1 MYSAT
6 TAALDEEARDQQ
18 GYELLGCLMILEEHD
33 HSALEF
39 PRFCLLS
46 LSLKSPSFRT
56 NLNGEGILL

>member
-6 TAALDEEARDQQ
+6 TAAIDEEARDQQ
-18 GYELLGCLMILEEHD
+18 GYQLLGCLMILDEHD

-46 LSLKSPSFRT
+46 LSL
-56 NLNGEGILL
+56 